1 MTRRFNF
8 AVSAFVAFALFY
20 PRSNSLTAQER
31 TLPDGPAAGAS
42 VDRFIYEGA
51 GITAVSFRYTGLRAR
66 RVGSEIGVSL
76 FPDALSAGSL
86 YLATDLG
93 GAYSAPGDGF
103 SLLFRGGVSTLTALG
118 GGFAF
123 EPGVHFGT
131 GMIVQ
136 TGKRSGVRLDVIRH
150 YYVIDN
156 ETEGL
161 WSLGVG
167 FTALGGKS
175 K

>member
-1 MTRRFNF
+1 MRSDLALDPSAARIHL
-8 AVSAFVAFALFY
+8 VSVA
-20 PRSNSLTAQER
+20 
-31 TLPDGPAAGAS
+31 
-42 VDRFIYEGA
+42 
-51 GITAVSFRYTGLRAR
+51 
-66 RVGSEIGVSL
+66 RVACGTSSTSA
-76 FPDALSAGSL
+76 FPDALSAGTL

-93 GAYSAPGDGF
+93 GSYSAPGAGF
-103 SLLFRGGVSTLTALG
+103 SLLFKGGVSTLTALG

-123 EPGVHFGT
+123 EPGFHFGT

-150 YYVIDN
+150 YYLIDN